1 MMWLVAVVL
10 VLVAGIAAAGL
21 VWDQRVEGW
30 SWSEVTEWLE
40 RNL

>member
-1 MMWLVAVVL
+1 MVWVVVAVWV
-10 VLVAGIAAAGL
+10 VVVVVGVG

-30 SWSEVTEWLE
+30 SWRDISAWLE